1 MDNNNSRQ
9 NEKETYILFASQ
21 TGNAENLAH
30 DLAHKINS
38 PVLDMAD
45 VSSEDLKSFKNVIII
60 TSTYGDG
67 EHPDNGQILWD
78 SVQDIDKLSCNYAI
92 LGLGDTI
99 YDFFCKSA
107 EDWDSFFSSL
117 GANRKIET
125 LKLDIDY
132 EEQANDWI
140 EVVKSEFSSKQEE
153 EKEECKPSDN
163 SGLSILFSSQT
174 GNAENLAHD
183 LASATSGTVYDMA
196 DISSEDLKSFKN
208 VIIITSTYG
217 EGEHPDNGQILWD
230 SVQDMDKLSCDYAVL
245 GLGDTAYD
253 FFCKSAEDWDSFF
266 SSLGA
271 NRKIETLKLDV
282 DYEEQANDWIENIKT
297 TFSYAQKKSSEPTIE
312 KAQEITY
319 KSIYT
324 KNNPYMGELL
334 KSELLSK
341 KGSDKQVHH
350 FEFEVKDG
358 EMQYEAGDSI
368 GVIPIN
374 SEALVNGVLSAGKF
388 NGDIK
393 IDGKKFSD
401 ILLNE
406 KEIRLPNKNFISA
419 VTTKSNDTKLKLL
432 HENKK
437 EMDKFIWG
445 REIVD
450 FLNDYNVSFSE
461 QEFLELLNPLQH
473 RLYSIS
479 SSPKTHSGEVHLTV
493 ATLKYKFN
501 GRDCE
506 GVASCFL
513 ADRLKK
519 GDKVGLFMHPNKSFS
534 IPQDNTAPMIMVGP
548 GTGIAPFRGFI
559 QERIERNATG
569 ENWLFFGD
577 RTKNDYLYQEALEKW
592 QEQGKVRLSLAWSRE
607 NNKQKTYVQ
616 NLMLKE
622 GADLFNALEKGG
634 YFFVCGDASKMA
646 KDVDAT
652 LLEIV
657 ARFGAMSIE
666 KATNYINELKKQKR
680 YVRDVY

>member
-9 NEKETYILFASQ
+9 DEKETYILFASQ

-92 LGLGDTI
+92 LGLGDSI

-140 EVVKSEFSSKQEE
+140 EVVKSEFNSRQEE
-153 EKEECKPSDN
+153 KEEECKPSDN

-253 FFCKSAEDWDSFF
+253 FFCKSAEDWDNFF

-297 TFSYAQKKSSEPTIE
+297 TFSYVQKKSSAPTIE

-350 FEFEVKDG
+350 FEFEVKDS

-374 SEALVNGVLSAGKF
+374 SEALVNDVLSAGKF
-388 NGDIK
+388 NGDIE

-559 QERIERNATG
+559 QERIECNATG

-577 RTKNDYLYQEALEKW
+577 RTKNDYLYQETLEKW

>member
-1 MDNNNSRQ
+1 
-9 NEKETYILFASQ
+9 
-21 TGNAENLAH
+21 
-30 DLAHKINS
+30 
-38 PVLDMAD
+38 
-45 VSSEDLKSFKNVIII
+45 
-60 TSTYGDG
+60 
-67 EHPDNGQILWD
+67 
-78 SVQDIDKLSCNYAI
+78 
-92 LGLGDTI
+92 
-99 YDFFCKSA
+99 
-107 EDWDSFFSSL
+107 
-117 GANRKIET
+117 
-125 LKLDIDY
+125 
-132 EEQANDWI
+132 
-140 EVVKSEFSSKQEE
+140 
-153 EKEECKPSDN
+153 
-163 SGLSILFSSQT
+163 
-174 GNAENLAHD
+174 
-183 LASATSGTVYDMA
+183 
-196 DISSEDLKSFKN
+196 
-208 VIIITSTYG
+208 
-217 EGEHPDNGQILWD
+217 
-230 SVQDMDKLSCDYAVL
+230 
-245 GLGDTAYD
+245 
-253 FFCKSAEDWDSFF
+253 
-266 SSLGA
+266 
-271 NRKIETLKLDV
+271 
-282 DYEEQANDWIENIKT
+282 
-297 TFSYAQKKSSEPTIE
+297 
-312 KAQEITY
+312 
-319 KSIYT
+319 
-324 KNNPYMGELL
+324 
-334 KSELLSK
+334 
-341 KGSDKQVHH
+341 
-350 FEFEVKDG
+350 
-358 EMQYEAGDSI
+358 
-368 GVIPIN
+368 
-374 SEALVNGVLSAGKF
+374 
-388 NGDIK
+388 
-393 IDGKKFSD
+393 
-401 ILLNE
+401 
-406 KEIRLPNKNFISA
+406 
-419 VTTKSNDTKLKLL
+419 
-432 HENKK
+432 
-437 EMDKFIWG
+437 MDKFIWG

-577 RTKNDYLYQEALEKW
+577 RTRNDYLYQETLEKW

-657 ARFGAMSIE
+657 ARFGAMSID